1 MRLEQLLVIHAPL
14 SAAPSPQ
21 VRDAYERLDAA
32 MVPGAFYLGT
42 CQRKVWVTSSALF
55 EGATA
60 GFESTVEILEGVDGY
75 RFLLR
80 VATGLESQVKGE
92 TDIFG
97 QLKEA
102 WKVYAASA
110 NAMDAGLS
118 AELSPELSP
127 HLSPWFQR
135 LFEDTKEIR
144 SQHLRNAGSDSYGS
158 LVRKLLRKYAG
169 AGPEEPILLIGAGQI
184 AQSVAPWLVPQ
195 EVWIWNRSR
204 EAAEALKAQLLVKSG
219 GRARVR
225 VLTTSEEELEG
236 WKRAA
241 HAVVCIPADE
251 LGDAHRLAS
260 WSAGSAE
267 SPHPRALIHLGGV
280 RSQVADWTKLDHFFA
295 LDDLFALQREQND
308 VRSDL
313 FVRAERAC
321 DEKARLRSLAGS
333 AAGSLSLPH
342 GWEDLALF

>member
-1 MRLEQLLVIHAPL
+1 MRLEQLRVIHYPL
-14 SAAPSPQ
+14 SAASNPE
-21 VRDAYERLDAA
+21 VYARLGADS
-32 MVPGAFYLGT
+32 VPGAFFLGT
-42 CQRKVWVTSSALF
+42 CQRKVWVLD
-55 EGATA
+55 GASPVA
-60 GFESTVEILEGVDGY
+60 FDETVEILDGSDAY

-102 WKVYAASA
+102 WKSYAASA
-110 NAMDAGLS
+110 SASLS
-118 AELSPELSP
+118 AELSP

-184 AQSVAPWLVPQ
+184 AQSIAPWLVPQ
-195 EVWIWNRSR
+195 EVWIWNRSS
-204 EAAEALKAQLLVKSG
+204 EAAEALKAELLVKSG

-225 VLTTSEEELEG
+225 VLASTEEELEG

-251 LGDAHRLAS
+251 LGDAHRLES

-267 SPHPRALIHLGGV
+267 SQHPRALIHLGGV
-280 RSQVADWTKLDHFFA
+280 RSQVSDWTKLDHFFA

-308 VRSDL
+308 ARNDL

-333 AAGSLSLPH
+333 TAGSVSLPH